1 MSDPRIPVLAA
12 EYRRQ
17 RDGLLAAYPE
27 LAEDEAALVDTLDG
41 ITDAVDFIARFAR
54 FAREDEAMAK
64 ALSTMQSDMAERK
77 SRLEARADKRRSVAL
92 ALMNA
97 IGEKKIIRPDL
108 TITVQAGRPAVR
120 ITDEA
125 ELPDAYF
132 RVTKSPDKTAIKE
145 SIERGEPVP
154 GAVLSNGSEQLMIRA
169 K

>member
-1 MSDPRIPVLAA
+1 MSDPRISILAE

-17 RDGLLAAYPE
+17 REGLLAAYPE
-27 LAEDEAALVDTLDG
+27 LIEDEAALTDTLDG
-41 ITDAVDFIARFAR
+41 ITDAGDFIARFAR

-64 ALSTMQSDMAERK
+64 ALSTMQGEMAERK
-77 SRLEARADKRRSVAL
+77 ARLEARAEKRRSVAL

-97 IGEKKIIRPDL
+97 INERKIIRPDL

-120 ITDEA
+120 ITDES

-132 RVTKSPDKTAIKE
+132 RVTKSPDKTAIRE

-154 GAVLSNGSEQLMIRA
+154 GAVLTNREETLTIRT